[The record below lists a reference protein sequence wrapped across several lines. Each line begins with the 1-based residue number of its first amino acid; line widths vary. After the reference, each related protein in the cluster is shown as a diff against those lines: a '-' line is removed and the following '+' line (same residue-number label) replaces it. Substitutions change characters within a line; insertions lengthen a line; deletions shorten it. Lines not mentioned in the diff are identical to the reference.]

1 MKKWHHQ
8 SWRWG
13 WHKQQRRE
21 INSSF
26 LLQWLSTTLKPNFL
40 ELEEERRKAELWHH
54 FLSSTDASSF
64 WWETLEPR
72 KVPDQQSSY
81 MTITYCFRQRM
92 ITAIFFPSFGHKIKS
107 TLSSSF
113 GDKVR
118 GIHYYYQIA
127 VPKSNTKK
135 SQFSV
140 LTNLEKIQWT
150 HCNVIANICSMNPLL
165 RSILQMLISL
175 EIRKCS
181 TNFPPFF
188 WGPDNFETCL
198 GIWHSWREGLK
209 APKLLP
215 FRRESPHNMVLLGL
229 RKATQS

>member
-1 MKKWHHQ
+1 MLKASNKKSVPSLEKTLDLKLEKEMKKWHHQ

-127 VPKSNTKK
+127 
-135 SQFSV
+135 FA
-140 LTNLEKIQWT
+140 L
-150 HCNVIANICSMNPLL
+150 NVIQKLANFFLD
-165 RSILQMLISL
+165 QF
-175 EIRKCS
+175 RKDRVTS
-181 TNFPPFF
+181 
-188 WGPDNFETCL
+188 
-198 GIWHSWREGLK
+198 S
-209 APKLLP
+209 
-215 FRRESPHNMVLLGL
+215 S
-229 RKATQS
+229 

>member
-1 MKKWHHQ
+1 MASSEKL
-8 SWRWG
+8 RWG

-40 ELEEERRKAELWHH
+40 ASSIVGRRKEKSWTL
-54 FLSSTDASSF
+54 ASF
-64 WWETLEPR
+64 FVIYWCCRWETLEPR

-135 SQFSV
+135 SQFSF